1 MMTSYFT
8 APRVS
13 GEVLGREDVLPIPF
27 PGRPRVF
34 PLQAVRKIYITVT
47 PDHIRELA
55 AGMFRPDSMATAVCG
70 PDGLAAL
77 VP

>member
-1 MMTSYFT
+1 MD
-8 APRVS
+8 V
-13 GEVLGREDVLPIPF
+13 GEVLDRGRRFDQERTRREIL
-27 PGRPRVF
+27 
-34 PLQAVRKIYITVT
+34 AVT

-55 AGMFRPDSMATAVCG
+55 AGMLRPESMATAVCG